1 MAAKPEIQYV
11 GQFYVYGSEAR
22 KLEPKRQARREKS
35 VVHQQHTEQVRVIS
49 IDPVALVG
57 LAVAVAMLICLAVSA
72 VGIKDTWQEYDQIN
86 KYMTYLKQQNADL
99 EHTYTNGYDLAEV
112 EAAAIALGMIPATE
126 ANTIILSVTV
136 PEPEPEPTVWEDFT
150 WFLKGLFA

>member
-22 KLEPKRQARREKS
+22 KLEPKRQARREKA
-35 VVHQQHTEQVRVIS
+35 VVRQQHTEQVRVIS

-150 WFLKGLFA
+150 WFLQGLFA